1 MQFDFNV
8 SKLNDKADFDT
19 EHFNLFGYISKAE
32 QEQCK
37 SWQWLKEHYKDK
49 FDDIDYF
56 YNIPVEITMDVEM
69 FDDFI
74 KLYIEDYNKFLPSER
89 KLTLKDFENE
99 LKSGDDVLVYWG

>member
-1 MQFDFNV
+1 MPFDFNV
-8 SKLNDKADFDT
+8 SKLDNKA

-37 SWQWLKEHYKDK
+37 SWQWLKEYCKDK
-49 FDDIDYF
+49 FGDIDYF
-56 YNIPVEITMDVEM
+56 YNMPVEIIMNAEM

-89 KLTLKDFENE
+89 KLTPKDFEDE